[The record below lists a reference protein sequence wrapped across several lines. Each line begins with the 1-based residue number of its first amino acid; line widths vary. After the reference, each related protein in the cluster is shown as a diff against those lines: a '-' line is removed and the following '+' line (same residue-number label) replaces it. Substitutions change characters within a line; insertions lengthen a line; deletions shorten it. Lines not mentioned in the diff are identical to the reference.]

1 MDARVLDKQGQYAAS
16 GKNYE
21 SALAEYR
28 RAKGEEDADV
38 LSLRN
43 NLASALYSQGKSA
56 EAEAEYRAV
65 IKLQEKVLG
74 AEHPNT
80 LSSRMG

>member
-56 EAEAEYRAV
+56 EAEYRAV